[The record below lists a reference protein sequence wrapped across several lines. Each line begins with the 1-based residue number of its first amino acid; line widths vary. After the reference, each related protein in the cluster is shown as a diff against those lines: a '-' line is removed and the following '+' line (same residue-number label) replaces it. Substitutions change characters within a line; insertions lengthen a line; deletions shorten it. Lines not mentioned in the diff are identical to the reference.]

1 MTPEEIIAMVDKK
14 GDDMNE
20 YEWSMFYSYVSN
32 ELGM

>member
-1 MTPEEIIAMVDKK
+1 MTTEEIIAMVDEK

-20 YEWSMFYSYVSN
+20 YEWSMFYSYVSS